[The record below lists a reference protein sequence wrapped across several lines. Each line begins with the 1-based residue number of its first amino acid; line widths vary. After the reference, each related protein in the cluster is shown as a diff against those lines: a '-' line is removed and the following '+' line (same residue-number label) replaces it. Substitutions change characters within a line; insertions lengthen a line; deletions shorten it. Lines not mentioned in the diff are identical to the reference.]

1 MVGQS
6 EAVLLHTLDSLIS
19 VGLCLL
25 ISRIF
30 SRVYDLI
37 REVFSIAI
45 GIKFEIFNFSSKLSV
60 IQHYFCFFCK
70 ISRVYA
76 YFSGQIFQRLCLF
89 KGLCLLESLEYWCRV
104 YFLVA
109 LKITDS
115 VFTNN
120 RDLYIMNR
128 ENYGTN
134 FKTLIETSL
143 VFQSTGAK
151 LLLHTVSALLKPQS

>member
-1 MVGQS
+1 MFKVSWFFCLSDPLWEITLQKINLESYYLAKIWILLVKTGPNFGTVCLKS
-6 EAVLLHTLDSLIS
+6 ADFFVYLIHFGKSLWLSSASVFFVLTLDSLIS

-45 GIKFEIFNFSSKLSV
+45 GNKFEIFNLSSKLSV

-89 KGLCLLESLEYWCRV
+89 KGRCLLESLE
-104 YFLVA
+104 
-109 LKITDS
+109 
-115 VFTNN
+115 
-120 RDLYIMNR
+120 
-128 ENYGTN
+128 
-134 FKTLIETSL
+134 
-143 VFQSTGAK
+143 
-151 LLLHTVSALLKPQS
+151 

>member
-1 MVGQS
+1 MS
-6 EAVLLHTLDSLIS
+6 YLLFFLLIHFHLSCLSFKYIFYYFKVLSSLDIQIRELQNNSLFQFFILAWLQWFNCLKTKETTLDSLIS

-45 GIKFEIFNFSSKLSV
+45 GNKFEIFNLSSKLSV

-89 KGLCLLESLEYWCRV
+89 KGLCLLESLE
-104 YFLVA
+104 
-109 LKITDS
+109 
-115 VFTNN
+115 
-120 RDLYIMNR
+120 
-128 ENYGTN
+128 
-134 FKTLIETSL
+134 
-143 VFQSTGAK
+143 
-151 LLLHTVSALLKPQS
+151 

>member
-1 MVGQS
+1 MLSYCFWYHQC
-6 EAVLLHTLDSLIS
+6 TLDSLIS

-45 GIKFEIFNFSSKLSV
+45 GIKFKIFNFSSKLSV

-89 KGLCLLESLEYWCRV
+89 KGLCLLESLEYIHSPFQFQDRC
-104 YFLVA
+104 LA
-109 LKITDS
+109 PIAQ
-115 VFTNN
+115 N
-120 RDLYIMNR
+120 RRMPVHPWHPHRRTEGL
-128 ENYGTN
+128 
-134 FKTLIETSL
+134 
-143 VFQSTGAK
+143 
-151 LLLHTVSALLKPQS
+151 

>member
-1 MVGQS
+1 M
-6 EAVLLHTLDSLIS
+6 LTLDSLIS

-45 GIKFEIFNFSSKLSV
+45 GNKFEIFNLSSKLSV

-89 KGLCLLESLEYWCRV
+89 KGLCLLESLEY
-104 YFLVA
+104 
-109 LKITDS
+109 IQ
-115 VFTNN
+115 
-120 RDLYIMNR
+120 
-128 ENYGTN
+128 
-134 FKTLIETSL
+134 KTLDHITF
-143 VFQSTGAK
+143 VK
-151 LLLHTVSALLKPQS
+151 D

>member
-1 MVGQS
+1 MYFLLNDFYSNGEKPCGSGQFMHDQFS
-6 EAVLLHTLDSLIS
+6 TTTRVFRACTLDSLIS

-89 KGLCLLESLEYWCRV
+89 KGLCLLESLE
-104 YFLVA
+104 
-109 LKITDS
+109 
-115 VFTNN
+115 
-120 RDLYIMNR
+120 
-128 ENYGTN
+128 
-134 FKTLIETSL
+134 
-143 VFQSTGAK
+143 
-151 LLLHTVSALLKPQS
+151 